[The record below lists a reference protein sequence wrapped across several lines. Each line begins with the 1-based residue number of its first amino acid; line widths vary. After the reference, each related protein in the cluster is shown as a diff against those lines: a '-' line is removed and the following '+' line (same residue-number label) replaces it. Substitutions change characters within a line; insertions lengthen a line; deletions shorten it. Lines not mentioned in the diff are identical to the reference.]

1 MYSKAI
7 VAHWQQEQFAQT
19 SYAVFFQWKGIQ
31 TAIQNCRK
39 LGQEA
44 GSLPA
49 LAFRFL
55 LQAHKLALA
64 ERKAAQA

>member
-7 VAHWQQEQFAQT
+7 TAHWQQEQFAQT
-19 SYAVFFQWKGIQ
+19 SYAVFLQWRGIQ
-31 TAIQNCRK
+31 TAIHNCRK
-39 LGQEA
+39 LGQDV